1 MNPAIHTSVNKSIH
15 RHKISTLFPLVL
27 ALVLILTSC
36 TISSGAA
43 PPEVAPVYR
52 GNPAIVLN
60 HNKPYFGKPKST
72 ETYKSFSN
80 LDSLG
85 RCGSAEAVLGPET
98 MPTEKRGYIGMVK
111 PTGWHTVR
119 YDDLIPDG
127 KYLYNRCHLI
137 AYELSGENANRKNLI
152 TGTRYMNV
160 EGMEPYENRTA
171 SYIRRTGHHVKYRV
185 TPVFLDDDL
194 VARGVVMEAW
204 SVEDNDLR
212 FCVYCFNVQPGIT
225 INYSDGSSAAS

>member
-1 MNPAIHTSVNKSIH
+1 MTKRAEHLIYISIT
-15 RHKISTLFPLVL
+15 I
-27 ALVLILTSC
+27 AAAVLIL
-36 TISSGAA
+36 ILGLRSSSTAATNAA
-43 PPEVAPVYR
+43 PNVTPKYNGRPSV
-52 GNPAIVLN
+52 VLN

-72 ETYKSFSN
+72 ETYESYSN

-85 RCGSAEAVLGPET
+85 RCGSAEAVLGRET

-119 YDDLIPDG
+119 YDTLIPDG

-152 TGTRYMNV
+152 SGTRYMNID
-160 EGMEPYENRTA
+160 GMEPYENQTA

-204 SVEDNDLR
+204 SIEDNDLR

-225 INYSDGSSAAS
+225 INYSNGTSHAA